1 MYMATGDPVTD
12 AERYQQYLD
21 ETYPEKEGAV
31 RMTLDVWVTAKGGDP
46 VELMNN
52 AYDAIKEAMSHR
64 AVSEWDFEFREVETE

>member
-12 AERYQQYLD
+12 AERHQQYLD

-52 AYDAIKEAMSHR
+52 AYDVIKEAMSHR
-64 AVSEWDFEFREVETE
+64 AISEWDFEFREVETE

>member
-31 RMTLDVWVTAKGGDP
+31 RITLDVWVTVKGGDP
-46 VELMNN
+46 VELINN
-52 AYDAIKEAMSHR
+52 AYDVIKEAMSHR